1 MIFDVVTIGAAVA
14 DIIMHTAKG
23 KDNQIQF
30 SSGRMSFPLGAK
42 FEINE
47 RDYLLNS
54 GGGATNTAVTFSR
67 QGLLTGCVAEVGEDV
82 FGALIVEQLR
92 HEHVQPLVSVNKKM
106 PTGASCILVHENGE
120 RTVFTMRGASGDLT
134 LSEIPFA
141 KIETQWAYI
150 NPGNMPEARVAR
162 IVSIF
167 EKSRAKVALN
177 PSRRQLEQGIVGMKK
192 VLGGV
197 DVLLVNEEEASTLT
211 MIARGREAAIFKA
224 LDRAVRGIVV
234 MTMGPRGV
242 KVSDGKTVWSA
253 GIFKNKTIKD
263 RLGAG
268 DAFGAGFVAGL
279 LTHGKTNGSKGF
291 SDEAISY
298 AIRLASANATA
309 VVEGLGPKVN
319 ILTQK
324 EFTGNKRWK
333 TLAVKKTTII

>member
-1 MIFDVVTIGAAVA
+1 MIFDVVTVGAAVA
-14 DIIMHTAKG
+14 DIIMHAAKG
-23 KDNQIQF
+23 KDNQITLAG
-30 SSGRMSFPLGAK
+30 GRMSFPLGAK

-67 QGLLTGCVAEVGEDV
+67 QGLLTGCAAEVGEDV

-92 HEHVQPLVSVNKKM
+92 HEHVQPLISVNKKL
-106 PTGASCILVHENGE
+106 PTGVSCILVHENGE

-141 KIETQWAYI
+141 DIETQWAYV
-150 NPGNMPEARVAR
+150 NPGNMPESRVSR
-162 IVSIF
+162 IVSMF
-167 EKSRAKVALN
+167 EKSKAKVALN
-177 PSRRQLEQGIVGMKK
+177 PSKHQLEQGISGMKK
-192 VLGGV
+192 VLASV
-197 DVLLVNEEEASTLT
+197 DVLLVNEEEASKLT
-211 MIARGREAAIFKA
+211 RIPRERESDIFKA
-224 LDRAVRGIVV
+224 LDKAVRGIVV

-253 GIFKNKTIKD
+253 GIFKNKIIRD

-279 LTHGKTNGSKGF
+279 LTHSKENGSKDF
-291 SDEAISY
+291 SDAAISY

-324 EFTGNKRWK
+324 EFTSDKRWK
-333 TLAVKKTTII
+333 TLAIQKTLLA

>member
-1 MIFDVVTIGAAVA
+1 MVFDVVSVGAAVA
-14 DIIMHTAKG
+14 DIIMHAAKG
-23 KDNQIQF
+23 KGGRIQL
-30 SSGRMSFPLGAK
+30 SEGRMSFPLGAK

-92 HEHVQPLVSVNKKM
+92 SEHVQPLISVNKKM
-106 PTGASCILVHENGE
+106 PTGVSCILVHENGE

-141 KIETQWAYI
+141 TIEAQWAYI
-150 NPGNMPEARVAR
+150 NPGNLPEARVAR
-162 IVSIF
+162 IVSLF
-167 EKSRAKVALN
+167 EKSNARVALN
-177 PSRRQLEQGIVGMKK
+177 PSQRQLKQGVSGMKK
-192 VLGGV
+192 VLASV
-197 DVLLVNEEEASTLT
+197 DVLLVNSEEASMLT
-211 MIARGREAAIFKA
+211 GISGEREGEIFKA
-224 LDRAVRGIVV
+224 LDGAVRGIVV

-279 LTHGKTNGSKGF
+279 LMHGKQNGGSGF
-291 SDEAISY
+291 SDLAVSY

-324 EFTGNKRWK
+324 EFAADRRWK
-333 TLAVKKTTII
+333 NLEIKKSTIA

>member
-1 MIFDVVTIGAAVA
+1 MVFDVITVGAAVA
-14 DIIMHTAKG
+14 DIIMHAAKG
-23 KDNQIQF
+23 KDGQIRLAD
-30 SSGRMSFPLGAK
+30 GRMSFPLGAK
-42 FEINE
+42 FEIGE

-54 GGGATNTAVTFSR
+54 GGGATNTAVTFAR

-92 HEHVQPLVSVNKKM
+92 HEHVQPLISVNKKL

-134 LSEIPFA
+134 LGEIPFA
-141 KIETQWAYI
+141 TMETQWAYV
-150 NPGNMPEARVAR
+150 NPGNMPESRVSR
-162 IVSIF
+162 IVSVF
-167 EKSRAKVALN
+167 EKRKARVALN
-177 PSRRQLEQGIVGMKK
+177 PSKRQLERGIAGMRG
-192 VLGGV
+192 VLASV
-197 DVLLVNEEEASTLT
+197 DVLLVNEEEASKLT
-211 MIARGREAAIFKA
+211 GIPKERETEIFKS

-279 LTHGKTNGSKGF
+279 LAHGKENGSRGF
-291 SDEAISY
+291 SDGAISY

-324 EFTGNKRWK
+324 QFASGKRWK
-333 TLAVKKTTII
+333 TLPIKKNTIA